1 MPHSEGVLIIG
12 SYTLTVG
19 IASAAVYSVLEPIS
33 EDTGLTLNLLN
44 NGTGYM
50 VSLLEIAMEIAK
62 P

>member
-1 MPHSEGVLIIG
+1 MPHSEDVLIIG